1 MDRNKTSSSFV
12 GFIYFYL
19 TLYDMAGEFSSDELP
34 KENSS
39 LDSKKR
45 WLLINSSVLE
55 QLGAEAG
62 LDNPSIII
70 IEGLGDN
77 SN

>member
-45 WLLINSSVLE
+45 
-55 QLGAEAG
+55 
-62 LDNPSIII
+62 
-70 IEGLGDN
+70 
-77 SN
+77 